1 MGSRGAGGRRRS
13 LRLRLA
19 SCGGNVGPA
28 PDERSRQ
35 GIGPLYTLEEFKRFL
50 LNDLRPSNI
59 RSQDVFREYRGI
71 RQRSSRLGTSFKAN
85 FQGKRNKCPFVLTTN
100 LAYTAPGNST
110 SNPGVTAAF
119 TKMTCIS
126 GNGCLRVGRD
136 GGAAA
141 ADLRLS
147 ELSGE
152 YPDRGLIGILLN
164 VQIFWSCWTRIAVK
178 C

>member
-1 MGSRGAGGRRRS
+1 MSLGSIE
-13 LRLRLA
+13 A
-19 SCGGNVGPA
+19 SDSEA
-28 PDERSRQ
+28 RDSERASER
-35 GIGPLYTLEEFKRFL
+35 ISK
-50 LNDLRPSNI
+50 
-59 RSQDVFREYRGI
+59 
-71 RQRSSRLGTSFKAN
+71 
-85 FQGKRNKCPFVLTTN
+85 GKETNAHFVLTKN

-119 TKMTCIS
+119 TKMTCTS

-178 C
+178 CCEGLVTCLFSFFQIFRSGLFGCMCRKFN